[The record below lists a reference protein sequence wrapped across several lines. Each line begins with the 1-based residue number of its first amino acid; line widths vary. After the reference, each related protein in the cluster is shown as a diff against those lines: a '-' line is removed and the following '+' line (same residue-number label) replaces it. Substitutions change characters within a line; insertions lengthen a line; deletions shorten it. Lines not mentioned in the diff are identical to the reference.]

1 MLLLMFGF
9 AFFFLSSFFF
19 SHTHTYFCAFTH
31 SLAFAVMSTFSSNR
45 FDALLGGEEGET
57 DKLGNTKPLKKS
69 EEPPRT
75 RREAMNRKPHTRVAG
90 KDVCSV

>member
-1 MLLLMFGF
+1 
-9 AFFFLSSFFF
+9 
-19 SHTHTYFCAFTH
+19 
-31 SLAFAVMSTFSSNR
+31 MSTFSSNR

-90 KDVCSV
+90 KNVYVWHL